1 MSRILNLKKQIILEA
16 NIKLSEIAPVSNKA
30 AVTPAKP
37 TVAPNQYEK
46 EYQQAMATI
55 WPLIRYK
62 IVINGVIAG
71 TNKPSGFVQWVYP
84 AGTSEP
90 KIDLHT
96 KSNKIGDDGKIADQ
110 SVLKSYDALFNQK
123 LNSLS
128 EDTAA
133 LSELGSKAMSANPNK
148 KLNQKFQ
155 TYIMAN
161 ITDKTLVKD
170 NGEGGPF
177 NDGIFHAVT
186 LKAAIKLKLQNN
198 YSDSSWSITN
208 KRI

>member
-1 MSRILNLKKQIILEA
+1 MSRLLNLKKQIILEA
-16 NIKLSEIAPVSNKA
+16 NIKLSEQALAANKA
-30 AVTPAKP
+30 AVTPAVAP
-37 TVAPNQYEK
+37 ATPAVAPNQYLK
-46 EYQQAMATI
+46 EYQQAMSTI
-55 WPLIRYK
+55 WPLIRNK

-71 TNKPSGFVQWVYP
+71 TNKPSGTVEWVYP

-90 KIDLHT
+90 KVNLHIA
-96 KSNKIGDDGKIADQ
+96 NGQIADQ
-110 SVLKSYDALFNQK
+110 SVLKGYDTLFNQK

-133 LSELGSKAMSANPNK
+133 LSELGGKAMAANPNK
-148 KLNQKFQ
+148 DLNKKFQ
-155 TYIMAN
+155 TYLMSN

-177 NDGIFHAVT
+177 NDGVFHAIT
-186 LKAAIKLKLQNN
+186 LKAAIKQKLQNN
-198 YSDSSWSITN
+198 YSDSSWAITN